1 MCIRDRFKSQFIATY
16 PATVTLAAN
25 DKYEFSKLPT
35 LNDQDQLTL
44 DGQDVT
50 KKIMM
55 ISHTTAV
62 KENSYDAV
70 GEKIDLNFIRPF
82 TAVVFRTSGIDEE
95 YANIFGKLK
104 SITLTAKGYD
114 ADNNGSSTDPEA
126 VSYTHLIPHILKIN
140 FRESQTFFTSSN
152 RLISCS

>member
-1 MCIRDRFKSQFIATY
+1 MGARRKNWNDPTNEQFKSQFIATY

-25 DKYEFSKLPT
+25 DKYEFSNLPT

-95 YANIFGKLK
+95 YANILVNLNL
-104 SITLTAKGYD
+104 S
-114 ADNNGSSTDPEA
+114 
-126 VSYTHLIPHILKIN
+126 H
-140 FRESQTFFTSSN
+140 
-152 RLISCS
+152 

>member
-1 MCIRDRFKSQFIATY
+1 MDFQWEPGEKNWNDPTNEQFKSQFIATY

-25 DKYEFSKLPT
+25 DKYEFSNLPT

-82 TAVVFRTSGIDEE
+82 TAVELVELMK
-95 YANIFGKLK
+95 NMLIFLVNLNL
-104 SITLTAKGYD
+104 S
-114 ADNNGSSTDPEA
+114 
-126 VSYTHLIPHILKIN
+126 H
-140 FRESQTFFTSSN
+140 
-152 RLISCS
+152 